1 MLSEKYLGGYDMKK
15 GSVAVL
21 SAIIGAVAGA
31 AGSGYLGNKQVEQ
44 KAEKVDK
51 FKGYYNMLNQWLI
64 LKQEGKNLSEYFK
77 ENNYKTVAIYG
88 MGEMG
93 NRLYDELKGSDI
105 EVKYAVD
112 KNAASTYSEL
122 EVIELEDD
130 FDTVDAM
137 VVTATFAFD
146 EIEEKIS
153 DKVDFPIVSLED
165 VVYEI

>member
-1 MLSEKYLGGYDMKK
+1 MKK
-15 GSVAVL
+15 GTAAVFGTL
-21 SAIIGAVAGA
+21 LGAVAGA
-31 AGSGYLGNKQVEQ
+31 AGLGYLGNKQVAQ

-64 LKQEGKNLSEYFK
+64 LKQEGKNLAEYFDT
-77 ENNYKTVAIYG
+77 NGYKSIAIYG

-93 NRLYDELKGSDI
+93 NRLYDELKGTDI
-105 EVKYAVD
+105 EVIYAVD

-122 EVIELEDD
+122 DVIDPDECDYEEVDCI
-130 FDTVDAM
+130 

-146 EIEEKIS
+146 EIEGKLEEL
-153 DKVDFPIVSLED
+153 VDFPIISLED